1 MFQMPVVYRY
11 NAGMKLVI
19 LDRDGVINRDSKAYI
34 KSRAEWKALPGS
46 LEAIARLHQAGYVVV
61 VATNQSGV
69 GRGLFDH
76 MALAAIMR
84 KMHDEV
90 QAAGGEI
97 AAVFYCPHKP
107 DDECTCRK
115 PKSGLFEQ
123 IRRRFHVDLAGVPA
137 IGDSLR
143 DIEAATTAGATPMLV
158 RTGNGTKTESKL
170 PPDSSIAVF
179 DNLLDAVNAI
189 VSEAE

>member
-1 MFQMPVVYRY
+1 
-11 NAGMKLVI
+11 MKLVI
-19 LDRDGVINRDSKAYI
+19 LDRDGVINRDSRAYI
-34 KSRAEWKALPGS
+34 KSCSEWKPLPGS

-76 MALAAIMR
+76 EALAAVMR
-84 KMHDEV
+84 KMHDQV

-97 AAVFYCPHKP
+97 AAVFYCPHTP

-123 IRRRFHVDLAGVPA
+123 IRRRFHVNLEGVPA
-137 IGDSLR
+137 IGDSMR
-143 DIEAATTAGATPMLV
+143 DLEAARTAGATPILV
-158 RTGNGTKTESKL
+158 RTGNGNKSEKKL
-170 PPDSSIAVF
+170 ASDSGVAVY
-179 DNLLDAVNAI
+179 DDLLDAVNTI